1 MGKPKKKK
9 KKAPAAAEAPGAGAP
24 AATLVETSLF
34 EPDSETTNRGKNAA
48 LAWLLNTAWRPLAIV
63 RVERIEIGDR
73 GWRVVFRE

>member
-9 KKAPAAAEAPGAGAP
+9 KATVAALAPAAAP
-24 AATLVETSLF
+24 LVETSLF
-34 EPDSETTNRGKNAA
+34 EPDTETTNSGKNAV
-48 LAWLLNTAWRPLAIV
+48 LAMLLNTTWLALAIV

>member
-9 KKAPAAAEAPGAGAP
+9 ATVGAPAPAAVP
-24 AATLVETSLF
+24 LVETSLF
-34 EPDSETTNRGKNAA
+34 EPDSESTNSGKNAV
-48 LAWLLNTAWRPLAIV
+48 LATLLNTAWRPLAIV

>member
-9 KKAPAAAEAPGAGAP
+9 AAP
-24 AATLVETSLF
+24 AATAATDVAVALVETSLF
-34 EPDSETTNRGKNAA
+34 EPDAETTNSGKNAA
-48 LAWLLNTAWRPLAIV
+48 LATLLNTAWRALAIV

>member
-9 KKAPAAAEAPGAGAP
+9 ATVGAP
-24 AATLVETSLF
+24 VPPLVETSLF
-34 EPDSETTNRGKNAA
+34 EPDSETTNSGKNAV
-48 LAWLLNTAWRPLAIV
+48 LATLLNTAWRPLAIV